1 MRKTV
6 TIAATLIV
14 ALSAMAGAIPYG
26 AKIFTEVGKVTAV
39 DDTAKTFT
47 CREKTGDTTYEIRE
61 AVDDI
66 TALGIR
72 NETIF
77 WLGEQKV
84 SRADLK
90 VGTWVKVTSHD
101 ESGDRVAEK
110 VEILVPKAA
119 RPRAGRTRFSLDRSE
134 CSPCSRC
141 C

>member
-6 TIAATLIV
+6 TITAILIV
-14 ALSAMAGAIPYG
+14 ALAAMAAAIPYG
-26 AKIFTEVGKVTAV
+26 VPMFTNVGKVTAV

-61 AVDDI
+61 AVPDE
-66 TALGIR
+66 TGLGIR

-90 VGTWVKVTSHD
+90 VGAWVKVTSHD
-101 ESGDRVAEK
+101 ERGGKVADK
-110 VEILVPKAA
+110 VEIRGPKA
-119 RPRAGRTRFSLDRSE
+119 P
-134 CSPCSRC
+134 
-141 C
+141 